1 MQTTIKK
8 VFGNKVRIEWVG
20 SKATGH
26 PDVYIVRNEN
36 GLIIGMLEKYRNT
49 RTETHPWKA
58 FQSFGAQ
65 REFLGA
71 FYAADGGQKA
81 ALAKIWVAQLA

>member
-8 VFGNKVRIEWVG
+8 VAGNKVRIEWI
-20 SKATGH
+20 SKAN
-26 PDVYIVRNEN
+26 DVCHVYLVRNEN

-71 FYAADGGQKA
+71 FYAADGGQKT
-81 ALAKIWVAQLA
+81 ALAKIWAAQLA